1 MRKRRIFLSILL
13 IIVLLCPMYA
23 AFADATESTVLTVA
37 CEEHEVELF
46 DAAVMRFVNSIRAW
60 KCALR
65 L

>member
-1 MRKRRIFLSILL
+1 
-13 IIVLLCPMYA
+13 MYA

-37 CEEHEVELF
+37 CEEHEVKLF
-46 DAAVMRFVNSIRAW
+46 DAAVNSIRAW

>member
-1 MRKRRIFLSILL
+1 
-13 IIVLLCPMYA
+13 MYA

-37 CEEHEVELF
+37 CEEHEVKLF